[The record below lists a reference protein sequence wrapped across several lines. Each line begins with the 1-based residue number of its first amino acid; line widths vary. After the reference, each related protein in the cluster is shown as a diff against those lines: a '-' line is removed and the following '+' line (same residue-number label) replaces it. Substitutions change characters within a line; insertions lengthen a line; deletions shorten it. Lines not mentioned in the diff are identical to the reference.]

1 MPFWIVWT
9 FSVSSPKQNW
19 PLCIC
24 RFPKDPEQRQKWLTV
39 AQRDEGSLR
48 SNSYICSQHFDPS
61 CYTLNE
67 DGQIKTMLDN
77 TSHPLH
83 DVLASHRN
91 TFSERLR
98 LPKRHH

>member
-48 SNSYICSQHFDPS
+48 SNSYICSRHFDPS

-67 DGQIKTMLDN
+67 DGQPTLSSDAVPSIMPDEEVTQKTESTLK
-77 TSHPLH
+77 TCQL
-83 DVLASHRN
+83 
-91 TFSERLR
+91 
-98 LPKRHH
+98 